1 MSAAPVLNLAGVSLV
16 LGGMRLFD
24 GIDLALH
31 PGDRV
36 ALVGDS
42 GTGKSVMLRLAMGL
56 TQPLGG
62 RVALFGEDL
71 ADADAVRRRLLR
83 SRCGLALQGGS
94 LLAELSVED
103 NMWLALGTVAAARAR
118 LRRRLDRVMFEFGIE
133 YAANMRAG
141 DLSAGERQ
149 RVELARAFLRNPE
162 FVLLDEPVDGLRAGG
177 AAIEA
182 QIVRQIVPRGRT
194 LLLFTQDAALAARL
208 CDRVLHLVRGRLVQ
222 HGPAAEGAVPAA
234 RS

>member
-1 MSAAPVLNLAGVSLV
+1 
-16 LGGMRLFD
+16 
-24 GIDLALH
+24 
-31 PGDRV
+31 
-36 ALVGDS
+36 
-42 GTGKSVMLRLAMGL
+42 MLRLAMGL
-56 TQPLGG
+56 TEPLGG

-118 LRRRLDRVMFEFGIE
+118 LQRRLDRVMFEFGIE
-133 YAANMRAG
+133 YA
-141 DLSAGERQ
+141 
-149 RVELARAFLRNPE
+149 
-162 FVLLDEPVDGLRAGG
+162 
-177 AAIEA
+177 
-182 QIVRQIVPRGRT
+182 IVPRGRT
-194 LLLFTQDAALAARL
+194 LLLLTQDAALAARL

-222 HGPAAEGAVPAA
+222 HGPAEEGAVPAA

>member
-1 MSAAPVLNLAGVSLV
+1 MTATPVLDLAGVSLV
-16 LGGMRLFD
+16 LGGVRLFD
-24 GIDLALH
+24 GVDLVLH
-31 PGDRV
+31 AGDRV
-36 ALVGDS
+36 AVVGNS
-42 GTGKSVMLRLAMGL
+42 GTGKSVLLRLAMGL
-56 TQPLGG
+56 TDPLAG
-62 RVALFGEDL
+62 RIALFGEDL
-71 ADADAVRRRLLR
+71 VGADAPRRRLLR

-118 LRRRLDRVMFEFGIE
+118 MRRRLDRVMFEFGIE
-133 YAANMRAG
+133 YAANLRAG

-162 FVLLDEPVDGLRAGG
+162 LVMLDEPTDGLRASG

-194 LLLFTQDAALAARL
+194 LMIFTQDAALAARL

-222 HGPAAEGAVPAA
+222 HDPAEVGAVPAA